1 MDELNF
7 FERNTKEFID
17 KDAPLAARMRPES
30 LEDYAGQK
38 HILAKNMPVYRM
50 IKSKRIPSMILYG
63 PPGTGKTTL
72 AHIIAKTGSMTF
84 ESLSAVSATKSDIME
99 VVDKAKKTISLYGD
113 KTLLF
118 VDEIHRFNKLQQ
130 DALLPYVENGLIVLI
145 GATTENPYFEVNK
158 ALLSRCQLV
167 ELKAL
172 THEDLYFV
180 MERALKDKKKGLGNY
195 DVEIA
200 DDAVEYLINASHSDA
215 RSLLN
220 SLEIAVLTSQSK
232 GGKILVSLED
242 VKNSIIQKTGYY
254 DKDGDSHYDTVSAF
268 IKSMRGSDPD
278 ASIYYLAKMLDAGED
293 IKFIAR
299 RIMILAAED
308 IGLADPNALN
318 IAVSAFH
325 AVDAI
330 GMPEARII
338 LSEAVIYMSLAP
350 KSNSA
355 YLAIDGAL
363 NFIRNN
369 QPYSIPD
376 HLRDTHYSGA
386 KELGHGLEYKYP
398 HNYNYGYVDQG
409 YLPVEIGSQTFY
421 TSKKVGY
428 ETKINERLQAIKEM
442 ERKKDADKRTI

>member
-1 MDELNF
+1 MDELSF
-7 FERNTKEFID
+7 FETNTKEFID

-30 LEDYAGQK
+30 LEEYAGQK
-38 HILAKNMPVYRM
+38 HILAENMPVYRM
-50 IKSKRIPSMILYG
+50 IKSNRIPSMILFG

-72 AHIIAKTGSMTF
+72 AHIIAKRGKMTF
-84 ESLSAVSATKSDIME
+84 ESLSAVSASKSDIMD
-99 VVDKAKKTISLYGD
+99 VVNRAKKTVSLYGE

-118 VDEIHRFNKLQQ
+118 IDEIHRFNKLQQ
-130 DALLPYVENGLIVLI
+130 DALLPYVENGLVVLI

-172 THEDLYFV
+172 DYDDLKFV
-180 MERALKDKKKGLGNY
+180 MQRALKDKKKGLGNY
-195 DVEIA
+195 DVEIE
-200 DDAVEYLINASHSDA
+200 DEAVEYLINASHSDA

-278 ASIYYLAKMLDAGED
+278 ASVYYLAKMLDAGED

-338 LSEAVIYMSLAP
+338 LSQAVVYMALAP
-350 KSNSA
+350 KSNSV

-369 QPYSIPD
+369 QPYPIPD
-376 HLRDTHYSGA
+376 HLKDSHYSGA

-398 HNYNYGYVDQG
+398 HNYNYGYVEQG
-409 YLPVEIGSQTFY
+409 YLPDEIRNQTFY
-421 TSKKVGY
+421 MSKKVGY
-428 ETKINERLQAIKEM
+428 ESKINDRLQAIKEM
-442 ERKKDADKRTI
+442 ERKKDAD